1 MTCHEH
7 DLSLVDDN
15 HVCIKMNAP
24 MCQQDQCANVSRAH
38 QMVQK
43 CEKAEM
49 VQNVKRKRTASTCA
63 VLSLT
68 CRFSPQVQAKTSAG
82 VDVLESLSRQVPGG
96 KDISHSLSRRTIT
109 QSVSKDTWT
118 LCVYMSL
125 PLKCPSC
132 PCLSSVHSVS
142 TCPCLSSVYMSLHVL
157 ASQVQDSKQRQM
169 AHSLSTCLHPTI
181 TLSTRP
187 FLYNP
192 KPLQVL

>member
-7 DLSLVDDN
+7 DLSLVDN

-49 VQNVKRKRTASTCA
+49 VQNVKRKRKASTCA

-96 KDISHSLSRRTIT
+96 KDISQRHIAQSLS
-109 QSVSKDTWT
+109 KDNHTVYLERHMDT
-118 LCVYMSL
+118 LCLHVLASQVSIMSL
-125 PLKCPSC
+125 PLKCPLCVYISL
-132 PCLSSVHSVS
+132 PLKCLHVL
-142 TCPCLSSVYMSLHVL
+142 TCPCLSSPRLKAKTDGTLSLYMS
-157 ASQVQDSKQRQM
+157 ASHN
-169 AHSLSTCLHPTI
+169 HSLHTSI
-181 TLSTRP
+181 S
-187 FLYNP
+187 
-192 KPLQVL
+192 LQP